1 MRFPPTPP
9 WAHPRTR
16 CPGCLEP
23 IADDRAPVCDRCGY
37 QLRLSRAG
45 LAGILLLVAAFANFL
60 VSVFGGWLF
69 PFPAMPFGLRI
80 PFLESPTPD
89 DLRALAFWIGAVLV
103 VAGVAAAYAGAYA
116 TRRRA
121 DRTRARRA

>member
-9 WAHPRTR
+9 WARRRDR

-23 IADDRAPVCDRCGY
+23 VADDHAPTCDRCGY
-37 QLRLSRAG
+37 QLRLSRAA
-45 LAGILLLVAAFANFL
+45 LAGIVLLVAAFANFL
-60 VSVFGGWLF
+60 MSVFGGWLL
-69 PFPAMPFGLRI
+69 PFPPMPFGLRI

-103 VAGVAAAYAGAYA
+103 VAGVAAAYGGAYA
-116 TRRRA
+116 ARRRT
-121 DRTRARRA
+121 DRARA

>member
-9 WAHPRTR
+9 WARPRTH
-16 CPGCLEP
+16 CPNCLER

-45 LAGILLLVAAFANFL
+45 LAGIVLLLAAFANFL
-60 VSVFGGWLF
+60 LSAFGGWLV

-89 DLRALAFWIGAVLV
+89 ELRALAFWTGAVLS
-103 VAGVAAAYAGAYA
+103 VAGVAAAYGGAYA
-116 TRRRA
+116 ARRRT
-121 DRTRARRA
+121 DRARA